1 MGLSQS
7 RSASS
12 DLNKREGGRREVDGS
27 DFMARLY
34 SGKRGSSGST
44 RPVSRRPP
52 AWFKY
57 EPEEIEALVQKL
69 SKEGNLPS
77 IIGQILRDRYGVPLV
92 SQVVNKRLVTLLP
105 TEARP
110 RVPEDLEALVKK
122 AASAARHLEKNRK
135 DYPNKRDLALIE
147 SKIHRLSAY
156 YRAMGKL
163 PKEWQYKPVAA
174 SLK

>member
-1 MGLSQS
+1 
-7 RSASS
+7 
-12 DLNKREGGRREVDGS
+12 
-27 DFMARLY
+27 MARLY

-44 RPVSRRPP
+44 RPVTRRPP

-69 SKEGNLPS
+69 AKEGNPPS

-92 SQVVNKRLVTLLP
+92 SQVANKRLEQLIPKESRLKI
-105 TEARP
+105 
-110 RVPEDLEALVKK
+110 PEDLDTLLRK
-122 AASAARHLEKNRK
+122 AANATRHLEKNRK

-147 SKIHRLSAY
+147 SKIHRLATY
-156 YRAMGKL
+156 YRSISRI
-163 PKEWQYKPVAA
+163 PREWEYKPVAA